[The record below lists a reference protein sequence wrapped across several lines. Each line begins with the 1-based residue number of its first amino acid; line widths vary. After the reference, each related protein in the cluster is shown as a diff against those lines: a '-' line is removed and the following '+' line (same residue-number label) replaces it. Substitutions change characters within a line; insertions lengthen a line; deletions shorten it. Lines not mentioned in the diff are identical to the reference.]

1 MVEGMSDTTPV
12 EERITAYQ
20 ATSETG
26 VLHAHTASFL
36 SAHASQ

>member
-1 MVEGMSDTTPV
+1 MVEGLSDTTPV

-26 VLHAHTASFL
+26 VLPSHTPSFL
-36 SAHASQ
+36 FAYAGQ